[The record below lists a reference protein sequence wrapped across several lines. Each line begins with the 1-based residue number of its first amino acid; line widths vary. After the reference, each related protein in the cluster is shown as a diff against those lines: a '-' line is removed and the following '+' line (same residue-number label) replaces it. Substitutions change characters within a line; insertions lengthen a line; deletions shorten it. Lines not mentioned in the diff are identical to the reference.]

1 MRIHWFPGHMAK
13 AVRMMRDEAKNVDS
27 VVYVLDARAP
37 ASCLNDAFEPVIG
50 SKTRLYVLNK
60 ADLVARN
67 EVIKWTEH
75 FKKQGME
82 CIYTDSLSKKDAP
95 AIIKNLMKIN
105 AGIVERYKAKGVSKT
120 VRAMVIGVPNSGKST
135 LINSLSP
142 VKRAVTGNRPGV
154 TRGKQWIS
162 VGNGVELLDS
172 PGVLYPDFSDA
183 EKAVKLALIGSV
195 RDEVADVTELA
206 KEGYAIF
213 SGLFPEA
220 LEKRYGAQLPSDP
233 DAALEAIAVRRSL
246 ILRGGVPDVERA
258 AAVLVSDY
266 RKGFLGNLP
275 LDRL

>member
-95 AIIKNLMKIN
+95 AIIAKTAVPKGCSSFKNP
-105 AGIVERYKAKGVSKT
+105 SSQPCKT
-120 VRAMVIGVPNSGKST
+120 PSCHLRLRAFRSGFPANVVYHTTAHNST
-135 LINSLSP
+135 
-142 VKRAVTGNRPGV
+142 V
-154 TRGKQWIS
+154 
-162 VGNGVELLDS
+162 
-172 PGVLYPDFSDA
+172 
-183 EKAVKLALIGSV
+183 
-195 RDEVADVTELA
+195 
-206 KEGYAIF
+206 
-213 SGLFPEA
+213 
-220 LEKRYGAQLPSDP
+220 
-233 DAALEAIAVRRSL
+233 
-246 ILRGGVPDVERA
+246 
-258 AAVLVSDY
+258 
-266 RKGFLGNLP
+266 
-275 LDRL
+275 